1 MGLPQCR
8 KGRPAGKSSELY
20 IGDFCTA
27 LVEAAGNRHS
37 GKAADASRPAEFF
50 FVDSGYDG
58 GVTDHPAEE
67 SRPKAQTPRV
77 NIAAVWADSL
87 SQAPQIGLCIEL

>member
-58 GVTDHPAEE
+58 GVTDHPGRGVAPEGPDAEGKHPC
-67 SRPKAQTPRV
+67 SLP
-77 NIAAVWADSL
+77 DSL
-87 SQAPQIGLCIEL
+87 SQAPRRGFGIEL